1 MSIKYRFL
9 VSAHEDGRIRLQNG
23 IATASVS
30 FPLSFYRMR
39 RDFAKMVQMD
49 EKDLVGVVLNLE
61 HDLVKRDPNA
71 VVEEANERR
80 TAQKIR
86 NIQLYYEDF

>member
-1 MSIKYRFL
+1 
-9 VSAHEDGRIRLQNG
+9 
-23 IATASVS
+23 
-30 FPLSFYRMR
+30 
-39 RDFAKMVQMD
+39 MVQMD